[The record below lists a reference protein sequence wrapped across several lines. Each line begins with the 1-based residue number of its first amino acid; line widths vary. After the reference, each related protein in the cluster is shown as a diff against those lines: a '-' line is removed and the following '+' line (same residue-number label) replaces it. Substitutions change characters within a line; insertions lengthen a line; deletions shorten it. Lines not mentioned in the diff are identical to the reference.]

1 MKVFRENFHLIHLFK
16 DIFAHIKATVCGGW
30 SYGGVFNNTDGY
42 EFNKLKTFLFKLC
55 FTEQSQDRPSPLLA
69 TYIKLGLLVPNVA
82 LNRAHNIYLAM
93 QFQNTITVL
102 QQSKPFPQHVRNIG
116 FYGAL
121 IFKPFFSCSKCR
133 IFLQSTKSSSLHGIV
148 KIL

>member
-30 SYGGVFNNTDGY
+30 SYGGVFNSTDG
-42 EFNKLKTFLFKLC
+42 FKFHQLKTFLFDLS
-55 FTEQSQDRPSPLLA
+55 FTGQSRDRPHQLLA

-82 LNRAHNIYLAM
+82 INRAHNFYLVM
-93 QFQNTITVL
+93 QFQKMTTVL
-102 QQSKPFPQHVRNIG
+102 QQSKPFRQHVRNIS

-121 IFKPFFSCSKCR
+121 IFKPFFSCSKCG
-133 IFLQSTKSSSLHGIV
+133 ISLQSTKSSSLHGFV